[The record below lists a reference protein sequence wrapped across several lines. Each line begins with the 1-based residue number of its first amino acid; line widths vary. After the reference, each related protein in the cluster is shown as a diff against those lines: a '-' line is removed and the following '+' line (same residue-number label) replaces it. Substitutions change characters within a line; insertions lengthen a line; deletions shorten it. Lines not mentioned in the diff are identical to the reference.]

1 MVAHEIVCAGVR
13 RRIGNGEKTLIW
25 GHPWLPDDPSPL
37 IQTEMPEELREARVV
52 GLIDQQTK
60 TWDPHIL
67 SDLFEPDDVAR
78 IYRIPVSP
86 EYEDSWYWFK
96 DPRGE
101 YSVKNAYRQIV
112 GNYENNSGTFD
123 KWITLWKLKVPPKW
137 KTFLWRALCDILP
150 TTNNLII
157 KRVEVDPTCPMC
169 DTSHENVMHTLTSC
183 DYSRIVWNISGLPV
197 TNIIAATF
205 PEWIMGAMANLTEE
219 QFATLVGVLYH
230 LWNARNEA
238 VWNRALPPPP
248 ATWRRAAAARTAY
261 TQAHC
266 PSSVPPAQQPPPVL
280 HGRPRCFFD
289 GGFRPQTGDAAYGVV
304 LLHPDGSFKA
314 ATNDKLMACLSPLM
328 AEALAC
334 KEALS
339 WLKERNELDVD
350 MLTDCT
356 QLRHHLLSS
365 PTTILSYEGV
375 VEDQCRAIM
384 ALFTYCSFNIVS
396 RLVNVS
402 AHTLAT
408 LAFDQEHSMYWDYV
422 PPDCLIPFIN

>member
-1 MVAHEIVCAGVR
+1 MAGV
-13 RRIGNGEKTLIW
+13 L
-25 GHPWLPDDPSPL
+25 H
-37 IQTEMPEELREARVV
+37 
-52 GLIDQQTK
+52 DQQTNS
-60 TWDPHIL
+60 WDPRIL
-67 SDLFEPDDVAR
+67 CDLFEPDDVAR
-78 IYRIPVSP
+78 ISRIPISP
-86 EYEDSWYWFK
+86 EYEDSWYWYK

-112 GNYENNSGTFD
+112 GNFENNSGAFD

-150 TTNNLII
+150 ITNNLII
-157 KRVEVDPTCPMC
+157 KRVEIDPTCPMC
-169 DTSHENVMHTLTSC
+169 DTSHEHVMHTLTSC

-219 QFATLVGVLYH
+219 QFATMVGVLYH
-230 LWNARNEA
+230 LWNAQNEA
-238 VWNRALPPPP
+238 VWKRALPRPTV
-248 ATWRRAAAARTAY
+248 TWRRAVTAKTAY

-266 PSSVPPAQQPPPVL
+266 LGSVHVAPPPAPALQ
-280 HGRPRCFFD
+280 GRPRCFFD
-289 GGFRPQTGDAAYGVV
+289 GGFRPQSGNTAYGVV

-314 ATNDKLMACLSPLM
+314 ATNGKLPSCFSPLM

-356 QLRHHLLSS
+356 
-365 PTTILSYEGV
+365 
-375 VEDQCRAIM
+375 
-384 ALFTYCSFNIVS
+384 
-396 RLVNVS
+396 
-402 AHTLAT
+402 
-408 LAFDQEHSMYWDYV
+408 
-422 PPDCLIPFIN
+422 

>member
-1 MVAHEIVCAGVR
+1 MAAHGIVCSGVR

-25 GHPWLPDDPSPL
+25 GHPWLSDDPSPL
-37 IQTEMPEELREARVV
+37 IQTVMPEELREARVV
-52 GLIDQQTK
+52 ALIDQQTK

-67 SDLFEPDDVAR
+67 CDLFEPDDVAR
-78 IYRIPVSP
+78 ITRIPVSP
-86 EYEDSWYWFK
+86 EYEDSWYWYK

-101 YSVKNAYRQIV
+101 YSVKNAYRQII
-112 GNYENNSGTFD
+112 GNYENNSGAFD

-157 KRVEVDPTCPMC
+157 KRVEIDPACPMC
-169 DTSHENVMHTLTSC
+169 DTSHENVMYTLTSC
-183 DYSRIVWNISGLPV
+183 DYSRIVWNISGLPI

-230 LWNARNEA
+230 LWSARNEA
-238 VWNRALPPPP
+238 VWKRALPPPLT
-248 ATWRRAAAARTAY
+248 TWRRAAAARSAY

-266 PSSVPPAQQPPPVL
+266 SNSVHATQPPALELQ
-280 HGRPRCFFD
+280 GRPRCFFD
-289 GGFRPQTGDAAYGVV
+289 GGFRPQTGDAAYGV
-304 LLHPDGSFKA
+304 LLMHPDGSFKA
-314 ATNDKLMACLSPLM
+314 AKNGRLTNCLSPLM

-334 KEALS
+334 REALS
-339 WLKERNELDVD
+339 WLKERNEFDVD
-350 MLTDCT
+350 MMTDCT

-375 VEDQCRAIM
+375 VEDQCRATM
-384 ALFTYCSFNIVS
+384 ALFTYCSLNIVS
-396 RLVNVS
+396 KLVNVS
-402 AHTLAT
+402 AHILAT